1 MRTIILFTTKGCH
14 LCESAEKLLSTL
26 MQTYDLILES
36 VDISDSESLVERYGI
51 LIPVIK
57 DKKTEKELYWPFEA
71 DDIISLFAT
80 ENN

>member
-14 LCESAEKLLSTL
+14 LCENAEKLLSTL
-26 MQTYDLILES
+26 MQTHDLILES

-57 DKKTEKELYWPFEA
+57 DKKTEKELHWPFEA
-71 DDIISLFAT
+71 DDVISLFAT
-80 ENN
+80 ESN

>member
-14 LCESAEKLLSTL
+14 LCENAEKLLSTL
-26 MQTYDLILES
+26 MQTHDLILES

>member
-14 LCESAEKLLSTL
+14 LCENAEKLLLTL
-26 MQTYDLILES
+26 MQTHDLIIES
-36 VDISDSESLVERYGI
+36 VDISDSEALVERYGI

-57 DKKTEKELYWPFEA
+57 DKKTQKELYWPFEA